1 MLLVSLSQADDRL
14 ISCNKISMCSF
25 MPAGG
30 DMGRFGALAGYVF
43 VSDRMICM
51 HGVSEDMAL
60 TCYEY

>member
-1 MLLVSLSQADDRL
+1 
-14 ISCNKISMCSF
+14 MCSF